1 MRGMG
6 SRLATRGR
14 GAVLA
19 LALPLALAA
28 CVAPPTAEGEPTA
41 AIELPARWSAPAPEQ
56 AASATGLAAWWQRFG
71 DAELSALVE
80 DALRTSPTV
89 EAAMAALRQSRAL
102 ADVAAAGLLP
112 SVGATASAQR
122 SGTAAQGSSNRFAA
136 GLNASWEPDLS
147 GGTRAGA
154 DAAALDARAAQLR
167 LADVQVSL
175 AAEVALAW
183 IDVRLLHAR
192 QAIAQDNLQAQED
205 TLRIARWRHQAGL
218 VSALDVEQASAAAE
232 QTRAQLP
239 LLRASLAQARHRL
252 AVLSGRPPAALP
264 ELAGGAVPLPP
275 DVLALAFPTD
285 TLRQRPDVRQ
295 AEAQVLA
302 ARARVAQADAARW
315 PSLNLSGSLGL
326 QALTLGGL
334 TGGGAAVRS
343 LMAGLSLPLF
353 DGGAIA
359 GRLRAQQAAS
369 EQALAHY
376 RASVLG
382 ALQEVEDALA
392 ALAGDR
398 ARGVSLQAAAQAAER
413 AQALAR
419 QQYQAGLID
428 FNAVLQSQRTQLAAQ
443 DSQASARASL
453 AANHVRLYKAL
464 GGGWAAGS
472 ADPK

>member
-1 MRGMG
+1 M
-6 SRLATRGR
+6 
-14 GAVLA
+14 
-19 LALPLALAA
+19 
-28 CVAPPTAEGEPTA
+28 
-41 AIELPARWSAPAPEQ
+41 
-56 AASATGLAAWWQRFG
+56 
-71 DAELSALVE
+71 
-80 DALRTSPTV
+80 
-89 EAAMAALRQSRAL
+89 
-102 ADVAAAGLLP
+102 
-112 SVGATASAQR
+112 
-122 SGTAAQGSSNRFAA
+122 
-136 GLNASWEPDLS
+136 
-147 GGTRAGA
+147 
-154 DAAALDARAAQLR
+154 
-167 LADVQVSL
+167 
-175 AAEVALAW
+175 
-183 IDVRLLHAR
+183 
-192 QAIAQDNLQAQED
+192 
-205 TLRIARWRHQAGL
+205 
-218 VSALDVEQASAAAE
+218 
-232 QTRAQLP
+232 
-239 LLRASLAQARHRL
+239 
-252 AVLSGRPPAALP
+252 
-264 ELAGGAVPLPP
+264 
-275 DVLALAFPTD
+275 
-285 TLRQRPDVRQ
+285 
-295 AEAQVLA
+295 
-302 ARARVAQADAARW
+302 AQADAARW